1 MQILWLFIAGLMLN
15 CSTTPTKIPMTPSTA
30 ELEYLIRKPA
40 VDTAGA
46 PVLILLHGF
55 GSNEQDMFSF
65 ASRIPENWLV
75 VSARGPV
82 PQGENRHSWYNVK
95 MVNGKITLD
104 FQEEEQSRQKILG
117 LIDHLA
123 NTYKVDKNRVVLA
136 GFSQG
141 AAMAQCTGLTKP
153 EKVAGF
159 ALFSGRFVEE
169 ITPLISRSPDL
180 KKLRSFIAHGSND
193 TMLPIQYAAENKAKL
208 EQLGIPFVYS
218 EDTTGHTI
226 SSKQFT
232 DFLHWL
238 RQF

>member
-1 MQILWLFIAGLMLN
+1 MQILWLFVAGLLLN
-15 CSTTPTKIPMTPSTA
+15 CNTDPTKISMTPSTA
-30 ELEYLIRKPA
+30 ELEYLVRKPA
-40 VDTAGA
+40 VDAANA

-65 ASRIPENWLV
+65 ANRIPENWLV

-95 MVNGKITLD
+95 MVNGKITID
-104 FQEEEQSRQKILG
+104 FQEEEQSRQKVLG
-117 LIDHLA
+117 LIDHLVK
-123 NTYKVDKNRVVLA
+123 TYKADKNRVVVA

-141 AAMAQCTGLTKP
+141 AAMSLCTSLTEP

-159 ALFSGRFVEE
+159 AMFSGRFVEE
-169 ITPLISRSPDL
+169 IEPHISRSPAL
-180 KKLRSFIAHGSND
+180 KNLRGFIAHGSGD
-193 TMLPIQYAAENKAKL
+193 TMLPIRYASENKAKL

-226 SSKQFT
+226 SAKQFT

-238 RQF
+238 RQI